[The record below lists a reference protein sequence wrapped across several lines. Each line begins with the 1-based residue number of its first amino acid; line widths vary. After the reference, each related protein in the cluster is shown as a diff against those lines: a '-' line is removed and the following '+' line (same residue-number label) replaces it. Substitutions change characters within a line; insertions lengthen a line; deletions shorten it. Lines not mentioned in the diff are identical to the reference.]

1 MTINEYMEKKQL
13 TQYRLA
19 KESGLAYTTIHDI
32 CNGKA
37 QLEGDVLNV
46 TSSEPLYYIHINTP
60 RALTIS
66 YHGETYN
73 VGKGMTMLEVK

>member
-1 MTINEYMEKKQL
+1 MLFKAFVLVRSDGSLL
-13 TQYRLA
+13 TY
-19 KESGLAYTTIHDI
+19 
-32 CNGKA
+32 NGKA